1 MEAQIMI
8 QIIGAI
14 IAIAAFAILLETP
27 KQYIWYAG
35 LTGGIGGGSYLI
47 SMAIGTNEAIAY
59 FVSALMVTVVS
70 NIFARIFRTPVTV
83 FLIAGILPTVPGAGI
98 YQVAYHMIMGNQE
111 QSLYYF
117 MQTVKFAGAISLG
130 IFVTET
136 MFRLHKNLKNI

>member
-1 MEAQIMI
+1 MI
-8 QIIGAI
+8 QILGAI

-47 SMAIGTNEAIAY
+47 TMAIGANEAIAY
-59 FVSALMVTVVS
+59 FISALMVTVVS

-111 QSLYYF
+111 QTLYYF

-136 MFRLHKNLKNI
+136 MFRWHKNLKII

>member
-1 MEAQIMI
+1 MI